1 MSSSPNRDGA
11 RPLLPGNGAWR
22 HSSGDGRRGAA
33 LCRYDGRVMRVFER
47 ASRGVVGWAAVLAW
61 ALAVSACSAP
71 PPEPITFI
79 DRAIIVENLTTEEWQ
94 NVEVWL
100 NDHYRVTK
108 SRMPPGE
115 RFSIPFSAF
124 VAGFGQRFDAAR
136 QPIRGVEVNAT
147 APGGQKVRI
156 VWGAGRRR

>member
-1 MSSSPNRDGA
+1 VSLENWGWRVP
-11 RPLLPGNGAWR
+11 AWC
-22 HSSGDGRRGAA
+22 
-33 LCRYDGRVMRVFER
+33 LVL
-47 ASRGVVGWAAVLAW
+47 AAV
-61 ALAVSACSAP
+61 ALSVSGCRTT
-71 PPEPITFI
+71 PPEPITFV
-79 DRAIIVENLTTEEWQ
+79 DRAIVVENLTADEWQ

-136 QPIRGVEVNAT
+136 QPIRGVEVDAT
-147 APGGQKVRI
+147 SAGGQKVRI

>member
-1 MSSSPNRDGA
+1 M
-11 RPLLPGNGAWR
+11 
-22 HSSGDGRRGAA
+22 
-33 LCRYDGRVMRVFER
+33 
-47 ASRGVVGWAAVLAW
+47 LAW

-136 QPIRGVEVNAT
+136 QPIRGVEVDAT
-147 APGGQKVRI
+147 GPGGQKVRI

>member
-1 MSSSPNRDGA
+1 VS
-11 RPLLPGNGAWR
+11 
-22 HSSGDGRRGAA
+22 
-33 LCRYDGRVMRVFER
+33 VFER
-47 ASRGVVGWAAVLAW
+47 DSRGVLVRVAWLAGILAGVLTA
-61 ALAVSACSAP
+61 SACGTE
-71 PPEPITFI
+71 PPEPIRFV
-79 DRAIIVENLTTEEWQ
+79 DRAIVVENLTTEEWQ

-136 QPIRGVEVNAT
+136 QPIRGVEVNAVGP
-147 APGGQKVRI
+147 AGQQVRI

>member
-1 MSSSPNRDGA
+1 MSAG
-11 RPLLPGNGAWR
+11 LG
-22 HSSGDGRRGAA
+22 
-33 LCRYDGRVMRVFER
+33 
-47 ASRGVVGWAAVLAW
+47 LAG
-61 ALAVSACSAP
+61 CGTP
-71 PPEPITFI
+71 PPEPISFEG
-79 DRAIIVENLTTEEWQ
+79 RAIIVTNLTADEWQ
-94 NVEVWL
+94 NVEMWL

-136 QPIRGVEVNAT
+136 QPIRGVEVAAS
-147 APGGQKVRI
+147 APGGRAVKL

>member
-1 MSSSPNRDGA
+1 MIGGMVQA
-11 RPLLPGNGAWR
+11 L
-22 HSSGDGRRGAA
+22 RRTVGPMAAMAA
-33 LCRYDGRVMRVFER
+33 LWM
-47 ASRGVVGWAAVLAW
+47 
-61 ALAVSACSAP
+61 ALAGSACSRT
-71 PPEPITFI
+71 PPEPISFA
-79 DRAIIVENLTTEEWQ
+79 DRAIVVENLTGEEWQ

-100 NDHYRVTK
+100 NDHYRVTR

-147 APGGQKVRI
+147 APGGKPVRI

>member
-1 MSSSPNRDGA
+1 MR
-11 RPLLPGNGAWR
+11 RLLTA
-22 HSSGDGRRGAA
+22 
-33 LCRYDGRVMRVFER
+33 C
-47 ASRGVVGWAAVLAW
+47 VLFAIS
-61 ALAVSACSAP
+61 AGLGLAGCGTP
-71 PPEPITFI
+71 PPEPISFEG
-79 DRAIIVENLTTEEWQ
+79 RAIIVTNLTADEWQ

-136 QPIRGVEVNAT
+136 QPIRGVEVSAS
-147 APGGQKVRI
+147 APGGRTVKL

>member
-1 MSSSPNRDGA
+1 
-11 RPLLPGNGAWR
+11 
-22 HSSGDGRRGAA
+22 
-33 LCRYDGRVMRVFER
+33 MRVCDR
-47 ASRGVVGWAAVLAW
+47 ASRDVLARSALLAW
-61 ALAVSACSAP
+61 ALGVSACSAP

>member
-1 MSSSPNRDGA
+1 VGSAKLR
-11 RPLLPGNGAWR
+11 
-22 HSSGDGRRGAA
+22 GR
-33 LCRYDGRVMRVFER
+33 
-47 ASRGVVGWAAVLAW
+47 AAVLLVAVTGA
-61 ALAVSACSAP
+61 ALAVSSCRKP
-71 PPEPITFI
+71 PPEPITFQ
-79 DRAIIVENLTTEEWQ
+79 DRSLVVENLTADEWQ

-136 QPIRGVEVNAT
+136 QSIRGVEVT
-147 APGGQKVRI
+147 ASVAGGRPI
-156 VWGAGRRR
+156 RLVWGTGRRR

>member
-1 MSSSPNRDGA
+1 MK
-11 RPLLPGNGAWR
+11 
-22 HSSGDGRRGAA
+22 
-33 LCRYDGRVMRVFER
+33 VFER
-47 ASRGVVGWAAVLAW
+47 ASRGVLGGAALLAW
-61 ALAVSACSAP
+61 ALAVSACRTP
-71 PPEPITFI
+71 PPEPIRFI

>member
-1 MSSSPNRDGA
+1 MRRLLTAGVLLAMSAG
-11 RPLLPGNGAWR
+11 LG
-22 HSSGDGRRGAA
+22 
-33 LCRYDGRVMRVFER
+33 
-47 ASRGVVGWAAVLAW
+47 LAG
-61 ALAVSACSAP
+61 CGTP
-71 PPEPITFI
+71 PPGPISFEG
-79 DRAIIVENLTTEEWQ
+79 RAIIVTNLTADEWQ

-136 QPIRGVEVNAT
+136 QPIRGVEVAAS
-147 APGGQKVRI
+147 APEGRTVKL
-156 VWGAGRRR
+156 VWGTGRRR